1 MGLNPSEV
9 DLRAIIKDITAHTR
23 GAGVIDF
30 PAFLTVMA
38 KQRND
43 SKDEK
48 EIREIFK
55 FIDKE
60 GSGVVSAADLRH
72 VLTTIGEKVCV
83 NFYNLLIFCVLLIPR
98 PSHNRANFCGF

>member
-1 MGLNPSEV
+1 
-9 DLRAIIKDITAHTR
+9 
-23 GAGVIDF
+23 
-30 PAFLTVMA
+30 MA

-72 VLTTIGEKVCV
+72 VLTTVGEKVYLRI
-83 NFYNLLIFCVLLIPR
+83 FSLL
-98 PSHNRANFCGF
+98 